1 MILSSL
7 LHDPWLHHLSYLLGH
22 ILQFMV
28 SSVVFVRRYIY
39 VFLETEHEK
48 QNTRMT
54 EKYIAVRLKSIHHGE
69 DRFSADACTIVNSRM
84 EKREPA
90 LKNITDALFDLGVE
104 YEIDS
109 HALFWFLIDD
119 DQAADEHQCYADIE
133 LAFEASWYDA
143 EKARI
148 RGYTGI
154 HYYDAC
160 VELAKAFT
168 LKDQTRLISDAKIDK
183 VPEPEKEQE
192 PVKDR
197 EPAKDPQPVQELQ
210 LDIEPQPSE
219 EPEKAPVVKLPAKK
233 RKPQAKRSKK
243 QVKAELQ
250 LELF

>member
-1 MILSSL
+1 
-7 LHDPWLHHLSYLLGH
+7 
-22 ILQFMV
+22 
-28 SSVVFVRRYIY
+28 
-39 VFLETEHEK
+39 
-48 QNTRMT
+48 MT

-69 DRFSADACTIVNSRM
+69 DRFSAEACSIVNSRM

-90 LKNITDALFDLGVE
+90 LKNITDALYDLGIE

-119 DQAADEHQCYADIE
+119 DQAVDEHLCYADIE

-168 LKDQTRLISDAKIDK
+168 LKDQTRLISDAKIDT
-183 VPEPEKEQE
+183 VPEPVKNQE
-192 PVKDR
+192 PEKGQ
-197 EPAKDPQPVQELQ
+197 EPAKEPQPVQEIQ
-210 LDIEPQPSE
+210 LDIEPQPNKE
-219 EPEKAPVVKLPAKK
+219 PQPNQELQPNKEPQAIKEPEEEAKSSAPAKASVVKLPAKK
-233 RKPQAKRSKK
+233 RQPQAKRSKK

>member
-1 MILSSL
+1 
-7 LHDPWLHHLSYLLGH
+7 
-22 ILQFMV
+22 
-28 SSVVFVRRYIY
+28 
-39 VFLETEHEK
+39 
-48 QNTRMT
+48 MT

-69 DRFSADACTIVNSRM
+69 DRFSAEACTIVNSRM

-90 LKNITDALFDLGVE
+90 LKNITDALFDLGIE

-119 DQAADEHQCYADIE
+119 DQAVDELLCYADIE

-168 LKDQTRLISDAKIDK
+168 LKDQTRLISNAKIDK
-183 VPEPEKEQE
+183 VPEPVLDQE
-192 PVKDR
+192 LLQEDQDFVQEDQGQT
-197 EPAKDPQPVQELQ
+197 KDPEPVQELQ
-210 LDIEPQPSE
+210 LDIEPQPNKEPQVDE
-219 EPEKAPVVKLPAKK
+219 EPQLDKEPQPNKEPEEEAKTSAPEKASVVKLPAKK
-233 RKPQAKRSKK
+233 RKPQAKRAKR

>member
-1 MILSSL
+1 
-7 LHDPWLHHLSYLLGH
+7 
-22 ILQFMV
+22 
-28 SSVVFVRRYIY
+28 
-39 VFLETEHEK
+39 
-48 QNTRMT
+48 MT
-54 EKYIAVRLKSIHHGE
+54 EKYIAVRLRSIHHGE
-69 DRFSADACTIVNSRM
+69 ERFSAAGCTIVNSRM

-90 LKNITDALFDLGVE
+90 LKNITDALYDLGVE
-104 YEIDS
+104 YEIDN

-119 DQAADEHQCYADIE
+119 DQAVDERLCYADIE
-133 LAFEASWYDA
+133 LAFDASWYDA

-168 LKDQTRLISDAKIDK
+168 LKDQTRLISDAKVDK
-183 VPEPEKEQE
+183 VPEPVKDQE
-192 PVKDR
+192 PEKKQEPEKDQELVKD
-197 EPAKDPQPVQELQ
+197 PPPVQKLQ
-210 LDIEPQPSE
+210 LDIEPQPNEKPQPSE
-219 EPEKAPVVKLPAKK
+219 EPEKASVVKLPAKK